1 MDDSRDNKGES
12 NDQNRPT
19 DESPELGDK
28 EETIPRKEFDPSA
41 SLEQKLEFVMSRRAN
56 IPAILYAAKFGDFEV
71 CKQLVTRQGE
81 DFNVTDEEGNG
92 AYHYAALNKTF
103 GEQLINKFKD
113 FEEHSFS
120 FTKGSKLLEE
130 EEEIVEEI
138 PYLSKTDNGWEFNA
152 AIFTQAAACT
162 DPDTFRWL
170 MKIASVFDKNLVR
183 TKEWKLE
190 ILPFTFFNIKHA
202 DKIASILLESLT
214 TDELTSIITYY
225 LSTGTPFLNN
235 DVLGLF
241 HSRGVDLKI
250 VFRHCLSKNFL
261 DTAQYVHDLEPQE
274 IDSTSLYNVARGS
287 GVEMTEWLL
296 ELNPAL
302 ELDERFLHAALKNA
316 KYGRKIIDHFADKL
330 GAHINSVTEEGKAP
344 LHVAVDNKNLHVFE
358 TLLNIGAD
366 LSVKYKD
373 WNMLIYC
380 LKKMFLRGA
389 KVVYAKDAKQLAGSN
404 EQCAL
409 DLAKSNKTIEEWLK
423 SVGYTR

>member
-1 MDDSRDNKGES
+1 MNNTNYCDVTFAPRFETSHNVLCYWKYRSTDLNDFIQVSVQKMDDSRDNKGES

-120 FTKGSKLLEE
+120 FTKDRQRLRQEL
-130 EEEIVEEI
+130 
-138 PYLSKTDNGWEFNA
+138 
-152 AIFTQAAACT
+152 
-162 DPDTFRWL
+162 
-170 MKIASVFDKNLVR
+170 
-183 TKEWKLE
+183 
-190 ILPFTFFNIKHA
+190 